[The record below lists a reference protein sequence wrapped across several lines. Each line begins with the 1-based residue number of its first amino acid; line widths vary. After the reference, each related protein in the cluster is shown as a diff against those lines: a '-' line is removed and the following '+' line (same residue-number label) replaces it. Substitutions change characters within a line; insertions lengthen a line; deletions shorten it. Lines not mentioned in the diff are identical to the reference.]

1 MWSALLSWVTVGVTV
16 PVIVGIGIGVLSMS
30 PPHYSISQ
38 VCFSVSAA
46 ILAAR
51 LAWWIAFEQ
60 SANTTNVQR
69 GLFAFLIFGAIG
81 VLWAVSISWVSGL
94 RPAEASTRGP
104 SLSKRPGKASIYFGE
119 GSSPIG
125 SELPMDQFESG
136 LELKG
141 FAGDREVAT
150 LRMKPNGKVTLNVH
164 AAYEGATIEIHDDSF
179 TVQGPN
185 IDKNFGDNE
194 FEVVDPDGLVIFN

>member
-60 SANTTNVQR
+60 SGNTTNVQR
-69 GLFAFLIFGAIG
+69 GLFAFLIFGAN
-81 VLWAVSISWVSGL
+81 WRAVGRLDFMGKRVASSRGKHARSITQQTPRQSVNL
-94 RPAEASTRGP
+94 FRG
-104 SLSKRPGKASIYFGE
+104 GE
-119 GSSPIG
+119 
-125 SELPMDQFESG
+125 
-136 LELKG
+136 
-141 FAGDREVAT
+141 
-150 LRMKPNGKVTLNVH
+150 
-164 AAYEGATIEIHDDSF
+164 
-179 TVQGPN
+179 
-185 IDKNFGDNE
+185 
-194 FEVVDPDGLVIFN
+194 